1 MLETTLPS
9 VTLSVLE
16 VYGDR
21 FETVEQFAEIQ
32 RVFNL
37 YQQKVDKYQ
46 LDVKIKIESSNR
58 NDVGATDYTVIAE
71 YTDEAQVALLKLLEE

>member
-1 MLETTLPS
+1 MPS

-32 RVFNL
+32 RVLNL

>member
-1 MLETTLPS
+1 LPS